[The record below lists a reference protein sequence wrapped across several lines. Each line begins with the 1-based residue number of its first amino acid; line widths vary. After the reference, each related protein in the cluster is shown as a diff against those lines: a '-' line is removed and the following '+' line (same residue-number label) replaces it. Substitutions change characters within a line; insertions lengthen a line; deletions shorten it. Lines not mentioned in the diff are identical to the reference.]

1 MPSDILERL
10 SHWFALHGAS
20 SYEGNRRESVSA
32 LNHALQCAQ
41 LAEDAHADAALVAA
55 ALLHDIGHFVALDD
69 LDDMEHVDDL
79 HELRGVAVL
88 VLDFPAAVIEPIR
101 LHVAAKRYLTAIEP
115 KYLGGLSPAS
125 VHSLAQQGGPFRGAE
140 IARFEA
146 LPFAQ
151 DAVRQRRWDDL
162 AKRPGWQTPSLAYYL
177 ALADEVRGPVRQM
190 QRGIEAG
197 ERRRSTHRRSLLP
210 RSRSRRC
217 LTFGRS
223 GSERLLPTHC
233 CQRTNRFDA
242 AIRGR
247 LPQKARDRSYARRR
261 SHRPGWPLWY
271 AIAGLAESSRSRM
284 SEDVADLG
292 RSRRSCS
299 DSRHGLRSTRPR
311 ILCTSSSRSPRCISV

>member
-41 LAEDAHADAALVAA
+41 LAEDAHADAALVTA
-55 ALLHDIGHFVALDD
+55 ALLHDVGHFVAIADIGEKDD
-69 LDDMEHVDDL
+69 IDDV

-88 VLDFPAAVIEPIR
+88 VRDFPPAVIEPIR

-151 DAVRQRRWDDL
+151 DAVRLRRWDDL
-162 AKRPGWQTPSLAYYL
+162 AKTPGRETPGLGYYL
-177 ALADEVRGPVRQM
+177 AVLDEVR
-190 QRGIEAG
+190 
-197 ERRRSTHRRSLLP
+197 LP
-210 RSRSRRC
+210 PRP
-217 LTFGRS
+217 L
-223 GSERLLPTHC
+223 
-233 CQRTNRFDA
+233 
-242 AIRGR
+242 
-247 LPQKARDRSYARRR
+247 AR
-261 SHRPGWPLWY
+261 H
-271 AIAGLAESSRSRM
+271 
-284 SEDVADLG
+284 
-292 RSRRSCS
+292 
-299 DSRHGLRSTRPR
+299 
-311 ILCTSSSRSPRCISV
+311 